1 MQSLQT
7 LEELWAR
14 KPGHRGY
21 ARYARALLREGRTE
35 RASQVLV
42 EGLQRWPLDP
52 SAHLLKA
59 EIAQSVGDAAQQKA
73 DLEMA
78 ARLDSRSPAVLWAL
92 ASLLAEQ
99 QYYQQACHWL
109 ERYLLVVPDQPQ
121 AKELFATVIAKLQVE
136 SSRATSTSGPLVE
149 SPADLVEGTFSFQ
162 ENNDSLPAFSE
173 NGASSLPQSPSLP
186 SWSTDSKFDVLATM
200 EMPSFHDQSQ
210 GHSQV
215 KDDTPDSL
223 DTQDTAGT
231 PDTETLGILPAAL
244 PLPPQVPLSADFPSI
259 ELGVE
264 SVDDPFRLKINAP
277 PVPEAHLTSQD
288 LSKRMDEL
296 FQEEEAAPSA
306 TTPVMDVLPP
316 VLEPRSEENN
326 VSVTGE
332 DIADRLDDI
341 FPGSTLPEMPAAVP
355 VASAKPASGDET
367 VHGEDVGR
375 RLDELFGSDDEI
387 PALSPSFP
395 SAEDFDAT
403 IQLPTVP
410 ESLVDPEE
418 LVRTQQVSVKSLG
431 EDSKDESSQGTDTK
445 FEPRALLD
453 ELELE
458 ADLETATEE
467 RKGEVPLN
475 LPPLQEPD
483 SWQPGSLVGS
493 RGSDVDSQLDELFAA
508 SSFPKEL
515 PPPPAPKPAAPNE
528 AEKDPGATTGFA
540 RADVTGADV
549 RDRLDELF
557 GEDSVAPAPDEVV
570 VPLAGVPT
578 VTLAEEYLRQGHK
591 EQALAVYQEL
601 LNRDPVNESY
611 RKRLSEIQAMEP

>member
-42 EGLQRWPLDP
+42 EGLQRWPSDP

-92 ASLLAEQ
+92 ASLLVEQ
-99 QYYQQACHWL
+99 QYYQQARQWL

-121 AKELFATVIAKLQVE
+121 AKDLLATVIAKLQVE
-136 SSRATSTSGPLVE
+136 SSRATSTSGPLAE

-173 NGASSLPQSPSLP
+173 SGASSQPQSPSLP

-210 GHSQV
+210 GLSQV
-215 KDDTPDSL
+215 KDDASDSL
-223 DTQDTAGT
+223 DTAGT

-244 PLPPQVPLSADFPSI
+244 PLPPQAPSPADFPSI

-264 SVDDPFRLKINAP
+264 SADDPFRLKIDAP
-277 PVPEAHLTSQD
+277 PVPEARLTSQD

-296 FQEEEAAPSA
+296 FQEEEAPSA
-306 TTPVMDVLPP
+306 TAPAMDVLPP

-341 FPGSTLPEMPAAVP
+341 FPGSTLPEMPTAVP
-355 VASAKPASGDET
+355 SASAKAVSGDDT

-387 PALSPSFP
+387 PAHSPSFP

-403 IQLPTVP
+403 IQLPTMS

-418 LVRTQQVSVKSLG
+418 LVRTQQVPVKSLG
-431 EDSKDESSQGTDTK
+431 EDSKEESSQGTDTK
-445 FEPRALLD
+445 FEPRELLD

-458 ADLETATEE
+458 ADRETATEE
-467 RKGEVPLN
+467 RQGEVPLN

-515 PPPPAPKPAAPNE
+515 PPPPAPKPAAPSE

-557 GEDSVAPAPDEVV
+557 GEDSVAPVSDEAVT
-570 VPLAGVPT
+570 PLAGVPT